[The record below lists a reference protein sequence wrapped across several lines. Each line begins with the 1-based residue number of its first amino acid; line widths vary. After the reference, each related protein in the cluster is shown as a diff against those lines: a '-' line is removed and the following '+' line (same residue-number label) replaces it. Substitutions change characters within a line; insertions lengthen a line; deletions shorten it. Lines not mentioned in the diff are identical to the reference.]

1 MSWVISSGGTSVT
14 FPVAPTSIT
23 DENPVVETDFQV
35 DGQQSVV
42 VSEGLDVRVLTL
54 KGFFYTS
61 GQNKSYL
68 DANFVSPLLGL
79 NRQVVMLASPT
90 SRYNGNWL
98 LIVKSVEEKPE
109 GQLQRY
115 SYTLVLKQGAAFLV
129 L

>member
-14 FPVAPTSIT
+14 FPLAPQNIT
-23 DENPVVETDFQV
+23 DENPVVESDFQV

-54 KGFFYTS
+54 KGFFYVS

-68 DANFVSPLLGL
+68 DTTFVSPLLGL
-79 NRQVVMLASPT
+79 NRQVVTLTSPT
-90 SRYNGNWL
+90 TRYNGSWM
-98 LIVKSVEEKPE
+98 LIVKSVEEKAE
-109 GQLQRY
+109 GSLQRY
-115 SYTLVLKQGAAFLV
+115 TYSLVLRQGAAFVV